1 MRTSDFMIRSL
12 FAMFLLV
19 IAVILTMA
27 IMNTCSSSKIL
38 STPKQIIK
46 RERVSES
53 GDKEIW
59 CTSTYKLHTVEYDTV
74 MKKRSWD
81 TAHELPR

>member
-1 MRTSDFMIRSL
+1 MKMNNILKGL
-12 FAMFLLV
+12 FT
-19 IAVILTMA
+19 AVILLLIICGVVTLFRRCDRQS
-27 IMNTCSSSKIL
+27 IT

-53 GDKEIW
+53 ADKEIW
-59 CTSTYKLHTVEYDTV
+59 RTSTYKLHTVEYDTV

>member
-1 MRTSDFMIRSL
+1 
-12 FAMFLLV
+12 MFLLV
-19 IAVILTMA
+19 IAVTI
-27 IMNTCSSSKIL
+27 IMNTCYRSKIL

-53 GDKEIW
+53 ADKEIW
-59 CTSTYKLHTVEYDTV
+59 RTSTYKLHTVEYDTV